1 MKPTAK
7 LFNFSRSEIVDT
19 AAALAALD
27 NNEIAGYTTDFA
39 DERLLGH
46 DNVLVLP
53 HLGAST
59 EEAEINCQPK
69 WLPAH

>member
-39 DERLLGH
+39 D
-46 DNVLVLP
+46 N
-53 HLGAST
+53 AYWAMT
-59 EEAEINCQPK
+59 TC
-69 WLPAH
+69 